1 MKWKLRTSFPQDNQ
15 VNQLMKAIDVQYEI
29 AYLLVSR
36 GVEDY
41 DSAKRYFR
49 PNKDDLH
56 DPFIMLDMIK
66 AVERVRK
73 AIHNQ
78 EKIMELRKEQFHG
91 YLQKQEHIITNA
103 ENIKTWLE

>member
-49 PNKDDLH
+49 PNKNDLH
-56 DPFIMLDMIK
+56 DPFITVSYTHLTLPTKRI
-66 AVERVRK
+66 V
-73 AIHNQ
+73 
-78 EKIMELRKEQFHG
+78 
-91 YLQKQEHIITNA
+91 
-103 ENIKTWLE
+103 

>member
-15 VNQLMKAIDVQYEI
+15 VNQLMKAINVQFEI

-49 PNKDDLH
+49 PN
-56 DPFIMLDMIK
+56 
-66 AVERVRK
+66 
-73 AIHNQ
+73 
-78 EKIMELRKEQFHG
+78 
-91 YLQKQEHIITNA
+91 
-103 ENIKTWLE
+103 